1 MVELG
6 VRQRYRLNI
15 LAVRRDGEVDPMPSP
30 SYQFKT
36 NDHVV
41 LLGSDKDVQKF
52 LRF

>member
-1 MVELG
+1 MVDLG

-15 LAVRRDGEVDPMPSP
+15 LAVCRNGEVDPMPSP
-30 SYQFKT
+30 SYQFRA